1 MVVYIGALLFL
12 KIDIYLTRW
21 RKRANIFKKRNLKH
35 KIFAMFTQFQFCQ
48 LCRINHKKKRKHIYS
63 IRHQNVVNNILEK
76 YLRKVSYRD
85 WILGN
90 VCFYQ
95 LDIWLFFHSGSVISV
110 TIYLQIRKIETLYL
124 MVYFRNS
131 THIYAMNN
139 FYKFIEM

>member
-21 RKRANIFKKRNLKH
+21 RNRANFFKKGNLKH

-76 YLRKVSYRD
+76 YLRKVSFTEIGYLVMFQRVSNF
-85 WILGN
+85 GN
-90 VCFYQ
+90 YLLINKENRNLLCF
-95 LDIWLFFHSGSVISV
+95 
-110 TIYLQIRKIETLYL
+110 
-124 MVYFRNS
+124 
-131 THIYAMNN
+131 
-139 FYKFIEM
+139 